1 MRNNTD
7 VYDPALPRRRIVLL
21 TAAATWSG
29 VEVHTLGLAR
39 ALRKH
44 GHDVVIVELGR
55 DIYSASSGLE
65 SSEIVRIDIG
75 GPTKALS
82 SLSFWTWVKLFRT
95 IDCDIAIS
103 VKGTFKFGNLSMEA
117 AALWCFKKFMVIE
130 HMQAPLGKRTHTRYL
145 GGLIPGIGL
154 WWYRGRLAGYL
165 RSISPQKVI
174 CVSHAAAAT
183 LLDDYG
189 YPPAKLVTAHNG
201 VDTDVFVPDDDARAR
216 ARQKWNIPDD
226 AFVFGSVGRLS
237 PMKNH
242 VQLVRV
248 FHRLCSGGSPRDLR
262 LVIIGEGPERDSI
275 EMMIS
280 SLCLEDKVTLGGFS
294 AKPEAI
300 IPAFDVFC
308 LPSRP
313 GESLPLSLLEAMS
326 CQVPAVASTVGGI
339 PEVLRNESLGWLIPP
354 ADDNALLNAM
364 CKAAMQSPALLEQM
378 GINARQEVQSR
389 FQASDKW
396 AELVEIICR

>member
-1 MRNNTD
+1 MD

-55 DIYSASSGLE
+55 DIYSASSGPE
-65 SSEIVRIDIG
+65 SSKIVRVDIG
-75 GPTKALS
+75 NEPINALS
-82 SLSFWTWVKLFRT
+82 SSSFLTWVKLFRR

-103 VKGTFKFGNLSMEA
+103 IKGTFKFGSLSMEA

-145 GGLIPGIGL
+145 GGLIPSVGL

-165 RSISPQKVI
+165 RSIAPQKII
-174 CVSHAAAAT
+174 CVSHAAALT
-183 LLDDYG
+183 LREDYR

-201 VDTDVFVPDDDARAR
+201 VDTDVFLPDAAARTR
-216 ARQKWNIPDD
+216 SRQKWNIPDD

-242 VQLVRV
+242 VQLVRA
-248 FHRLCSGGSPRDLR
+248 FHRLCTDGIPRDLR
-262 LVIIGEGPERDSI
+262 LVIVGEGPERDSI
-275 EMMIS
+275 EMMIR
-280 SLCLEDKVTLGGFS
+280 SLRLEDKVTLGGFS
-294 AKPEAI
+294 ASPEAI
-300 IPAFDVFC
+300 VPAFDVFC
-308 LPSRP
+308 LSSLP

-326 CQVPAVASTVGGI
+326 CRIPAIASTVGGI
-339 PEVLRNESLGWLIPP
+339 PEVLSNESLGWLIPP
-354 ADDNALLNAM
+354 GDDNALLNAM
-364 CKAAMQSPALLEQM
+364 RKAAIHPPVLLEQM
-378 GINARQEVQSR
+378 GTNARQEVQNR
-389 FQASDKW
+389 FRASEKW